1 MFTVC
6 PKCTLTLA
14 VTAGDLRIGQG
25 YVRCGRCSNVF
36 NALLKLTEAPGEGDA
51 AAATPPQAD
60 PASTS
65 QIRQAISS
73 AALSAA
79 SPQSPPAPQPTPAPS
94 AALARPQTPTPT
106 SQPTPTPRAVQPA
119 GMARR
124 SGDTLPGRSE
134 PLLPARGGSPAMP
147 ARAPTPEAPGAQDQR
162 ETDADAIGQFEQV
175 LQTLGI
181 NLLEDQAA
189 AQPSAAS
196 FTIEQP
202 TARTRRPTDTGRPPQ
217 PPAEQDTPDYNRVE
231 NIVMEGDGVNRD
243 GSDTQADE
251 PADELDIFTRRLAA
265 TTARDGVQ
273 RTAKAADEIHN
284 FEEFDGARHADV
296 IEFDLTDTDT
306 ADAAAD
312 TRGSELRATDAA
324 AIDDDAVVELDIP
337 GLRSSTRRWP
347 EVLGCTALAVLL
359 LLQALNHWHSALA
372 ASPIWGAPVSRLY
385 AALGMP
391 VQPHWNL
398 GAYDVRQEGAQ
409 TDASNEQVI
418 RVRLSLANRAPR
430 AQPTP
435 LLRLTLLDRYGKRT
449 AQRDLTPA
457 DYWPT
462 GRSPESFMASDER
475 IDSEIAVRD
484 PSAASASFELDVCLR
499 EVGGAVR
506 CAGDATTPMADA
518 RVP

>member
-1 MFTVC
+1 
-6 PKCTLTLA
+6 
-14 VTAGDLRIGQG
+14 
-25 YVRCGRCSNVF
+25 
-36 NALLKLTEAPGEGDA
+36 
-51 AAATPPQAD
+51 
-60 PASTS
+60 
-65 QIRQAISS
+65 
-73 AALSAA
+73 
-79 SPQSPPAPQPTPAPS
+79 
-94 AALARPQTPTPT
+94 
-106 SQPTPTPRAVQPA
+106 
-119 GMARR
+119 
-124 SGDTLPGRSE
+124 
-134 PLLPARGGSPAMP
+134 MP
-147 ARAPTPEAPGAQDQR
+147 ARSSTPAAPGAQEQHD
-162 ETDADAIGQFEQV
+162 TDADAIGQFEQV

-181 NLLEDQAA
+181 NLLEDQPA
-189 AQPSAAS
+189 AQTSGAPFA
-196 FTIEQP
+196 IEQP
-202 TARTRRPTDTGRPPQ
+202 TARAHRPTDASRPPQ
-217 PPAEQDTPDYNRVE
+217 PPAAQDTPDYNSVE

-243 GSDTQADE
+243 GSEAPADE
-251 PADELDIFTRRLAA
+251 PADELDVFTRRLAA
-265 TTARDGVQ
+265 TTARDGVR

-284 FEEFDGARHADV
+284 FEEFDDARHADV
-296 IEFDLTDTDT
+296 IEFDLTDTNTDT
-306 ADAAAD
+306 NSNTNTDSADAAAD
-312 TRGSELRATDAA
+312 TRGSELRVIDAA
-324 AIDDDAVVELDIP
+324 AIDDDAVVDLDIP

-372 ASPIWGAPVSRLY
+372 ASAIWGGPVSRLY

-435 LLRLTLLDRYGKRT
+435 LLRLTLLDRYGKRI

-457 DYWPT
+457 DYWPK
-462 GRSPESFMASDER
+462 GRSPERFLASDER

-499 EVGGAVR
+499 DLRGAVH
-506 CAGDATTPMADA
+506 CAGDTTTPMADA